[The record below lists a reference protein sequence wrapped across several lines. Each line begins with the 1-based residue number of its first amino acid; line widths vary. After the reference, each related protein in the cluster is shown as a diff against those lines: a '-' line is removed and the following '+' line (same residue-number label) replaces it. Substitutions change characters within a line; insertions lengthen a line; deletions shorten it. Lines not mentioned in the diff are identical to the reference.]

1 MKNTIKKVALLGN
14 GSKGL
19 KAIITQFRTIN
30 NMYVPK
36 ELVEKQKV
44 AVPSNLM
51 SSFRKLRY
59 YLLETTERIPQE
71 WKDMS
76 LFVNGEFDQGKKL
89 VGDAAK
95 RAWAECQDLLDRTLI
110 DSVET
115 TNADGSLGYKIVGRI
130 ASKDSGYIS
139 NTESP
144 LITDEHSTIFYREV
158 ADIVGTLFEQT
169 LEYLY
174 GKLELMETTV
184 QQMIEEDS
192 SVADLTEEE
201 QLARAA
207 KLLEKRGCFIIPSDE
222 DTAKAI
228 GGGNAVT
235 DADDDEFGQ
244 VEVKD
249 TIYDHTAG
257 DETFSE
263 FEVVGNTDGEQAA
276 GDEGKEFFGE
286 EEEDNY
292 NTSKSDE
299 TFDE

>member
-1 MKNTIKKVALLGN
+1 MKNTIKKVAILGN

-19 KAIITQFRTIN
+19 KATITQFRTIN

-115 TNADGSLGYKIVGRI
+115 TNTDGSLGYKIVGRI

-158 ADIVGTLFEQT
+158 ADIVGTLFEQAVARWVGGAHDAEYAETWPAFRARGKAALAT
-169 LEYLY
+169 LLDALPQ
-174 GKLELMETTV
+174 GSDALVFTSGGPIAALAQDLLHIPDSDGFRLNWGLVNCGVTKLV
-184 QQMIEEDS
+184 
-192 SVADLTEEE
+192 
-201 QLARAA
+201 
-207 KLLEKRGCFIIPSDE
+207 RGRDGLRLSTFNGHAHFEGEHASL
-222 DTAKAI
+222 
-228 GGGNAVT
+228 VT
-235 DADDDEFGQ
+235 
-244 VEVKD
+244 
-249 TIYDHTAG
+249 YR
-257 DETFSE
+257 
-263 FEVVGNTDGEQAA
+263 
-276 GDEGKEFFGE
+276 
-286 EEEDNY
+286 
-292 NTSKSDE
+292 
-299 TFDE
+299 